1 MDFGISS
8 PQKKRAAAN
17 AKKAMKLRWK
27 EGITLAQAWKKVK
40 SGKKTSPKRKRAVSP
55 KRKRAGSPKR
65 KRAVSSKRKSA
76 VSPKRKSAVSPK
88 RKRAIASS
96 KKAMNIMWKEG
107 ISLKKAWSK
116 VSRFGDTVCP
126 RDYEPNPLWNNTDS
140 RQQCIK
146 MCRPGLVRNPI
157 TNRCIKMRSD
167 SPPREVLPGYEIN
180 PETGRT
186 RRIPN
191 VPAPR
196 EVLPGYE
203 INPRTGRMRRIRGG
217 SSYTEL
223 LPGYEI
229 NPATGRTRRECPP
242 GKYRDPVSLRC
253 KNISSFSIEPLIAP
267 PYDPPYD
274 SYVPPV
280 VPNYVPF
287 GGTTLMDFGFS
298 KRYNNMN
305 FGGRCGFGSCA
316 ACK

>member
-55 KRKRAGSPKR
+55 KRKRA
-65 KRAVSSKRKSA
+65 
-76 VSPKRKSAVSPK
+76 VSPK
-88 RKRAIASS
+88 RKRAISNS

-126 RDYEPNPLWNNTDS
+126 RDYEPNLLWNNTDS

-196 EVLPGYE
+196 AVLPGYE
-203 INPRTGRMRRIRGG
+203 INPATGRMRRIQGG
-217 SSYTEL
+217 SSSREV

-242 GKYRDPVSLRC
+242 GQYRDPVSLRC

-267 PYDPPYD
+267 PYIPPLRGE
-274 SYVPPV
+274 YVPPV

-298 KRYNNMN
+298 KRRASARKN
-305 FGGRCGFGSCA
+305 FGGRCGFGSCTS
-316 ACK
+316 CK